1 MLLAASV
8 LTLNLCTVGTSQ
20 AQVALG
26 IKVAG
31 NRANYQKLTKGDF
44 GLETGI
50 FLRLG
55 QNFYFQPEVNYSF
68 KNSTFKED
76 DNEISSSNAKLR
88 QHFVSVPALLG
99 YHFINTDNFKFHLT
113 FGPRFDFRIADN
125 IEGTD
130 WKANSL
136 QWGAQ
141 VGLGFD
147 LWRLLHSFSQ
157 VVNSDKKGAIEEMLT
172 VYKNILPPHEYAQ
185 IKKLADKASNSL
197 NKRFYSLDD
206 FFQESPKILF
216 SKYVCIYERAVGG
229 VAVGSR
235 LPKRQYSSTAQT
247 VQVFL

>member
-147 LWRLLHSFSQ
+147 LWRFTLDANYCFAADNFHNTITTVTQTKF
-157 VVNSDKKGAIEEMLT
+157 VNT
-172 VYKNILPPHEYAQ
+172 ILVSLGFKF
-185 IKKLADKASNSL
+185 IK
-197 NKRFYSLDD
+197 
-206 FFQESPKILF
+206 
-216 SKYVCIYERAVGG
+216 
-229 VAVGSR
+229 
-235 LPKRQYSSTAQT
+235 
-247 VQVFL
+247 